1 MQGVIEKGFMTCQ
14 KSLSHEPMLAR
25 KRKKKTTFKN
35 RTTRS
40 TIKSRTIIYYAADPC
55 TRTLLLIIYFS
66 VVIDGTCRRQVLSGQ
81 DNCLPIQSLLI
92 FLQ

>member
-25 KRKKKTTFKN
+25 KRKKK
-35 RTTRS
+35 RTSRS

-66 VVIDGTCRRQVLSGQ
+66 VVINGTCHRQVLSGQ
-81 DNCLPIQSLLI
+81 DNCLPIPSLLI